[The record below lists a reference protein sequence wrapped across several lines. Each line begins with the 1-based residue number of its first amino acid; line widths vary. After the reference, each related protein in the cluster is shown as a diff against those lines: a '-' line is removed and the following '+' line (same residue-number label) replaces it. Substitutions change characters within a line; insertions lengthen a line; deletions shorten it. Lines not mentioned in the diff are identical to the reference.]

1 MIMEHFCLFKSYT
14 DIHDYHSLTRRSFD
28 SSQHK
33 HLTHEIVLI
42 LEKTI
47 HLYFNMPF
55 ISIIYEIVY
64 TCTCKA
70 DRGTRFKASTGRK
83 RFKNKSIIYTTF

>member
-1 MIMEHFCLFKSYT
+1 MEHFCLFKSYT
-14 DIHDYHSLTRRSFD
+14 DIHDYHSLTRRPFD

-55 ISIIYEIVY
+55 IFIIYEIVY
-64 TCTCKA
+64 TYKA
-70 DRGTRFKASTGRK
+70 DRRTRFKATTGRK
-83 RFKNKSIIYTTF
+83 RFKNKSIIFTTF